1 MKFSEKCK
9 KLRTEKGL
17 SQKDTAKAAGISR
30 RTYIYYEKGQKYPR
44 TKETVQNLADVFG
57 VEPSY
62 LMSESSI
69 IPEIQKPLTAAE
81 RAEAIIKNVNEL
93 LNDESVDADIKKSLC
108 LSLTEEVKNGKL

>member
-1 MKFSEKCK
+1 
-9 KLRTEKGL
+9 
-17 SQKDTAKAAGISR
+17 
-30 RTYIYYEKGQKYPR
+30 
-44 TKETVQNLADVFG
+44 
-57 VEPSY
+57 
-62 LMSESSI
+62 MSESSI